1 MDYHA
6 EIALLERE
14 IEEKYDEIEHL
25 KEKIEKER
33 REETE
38 KFKKFFSTRRI
49 YYRTGRPVR
58 NGHGQDYL
66 DYEANTNPNE
76 ISEK

>member
-1 MDYHA
+1 MDYNA

-25 KEKIEKER
+25 KERIEKER
-33 REETE
+33 REET
-38 KFKKFFSTRRI
+38 I
-49 YYRTGRPVR
+49 PVR

-66 DYEANTNPNE
+66 DYEASTPTE
-76 ISEK
+76 EKSNY